1 MYSGGLFW
9 LVSYTRLLQWSPVE
23 VKNRCESGYKTA
35 APGGV
40 TLSSHSFVRCS
51 SRFCDQLA
59 SASFPS
65 PSEGDW
71 MSIFGHLAAPVNG
84 LCLITLC
91 LLSAGLADGYNSFL
105 SPQLPLIYVEPVHT
119 DATGQLVS
127 DLYFVQLDAPTTY
140 DGNSH

>member
-1 MYSGGLFW
+1 
-9 LVSYTRLLQWSPVE
+9 
-23 VKNRCESGYKTA
+23 
-35 APGGV
+35 
-40 TLSSHSFVRCS
+40 
-51 SRFCDQLA
+51 
-59 SASFPS
+59 
-65 PSEGDW
+65 

-105 SPQLPLIYVEPVHT
+105 SPQLPLICVEPVRT

-140 DGNSH
+140 DGNSHSYRSLAAAPLLLFITALIVPARQHT

>member
-1 MYSGGLFW
+1 
-9 LVSYTRLLQWSPVE
+9 
-23 VKNRCESGYKTA
+23 
-35 APGGV
+35 
-40 TLSSHSFVRCS
+40 
-51 SRFCDQLA
+51 
-59 SASFPS
+59 
-65 PSEGDW
+65 

-127 DLYFVQLDAPTTY
+127 DLYFVQLDAPTTATLI
-140 DGNSH
+140 NSALWQRHYYYSSLR